1 MSHNFF
7 FKYQQCRLN
16 WVPTMCWASCFH
28 CSLDKYVLRTY
39 HVQGRLCCDAK
50 GWVCEVWM
58 LGLQGMTFAL
68 NTLQSITHF
77 VSPASLHGRQDTPV
91 PTCAFPQ
98 PLWNWKKAQILTLH
112 CILEH
117 VLSAG
122 GGLSYLHFILHK
134 VDTAVAGSSPPR
146 LPVQNVVK
154 ISGLEMYSLRLQRL
168 MGGLSF

>member
-39 HVQGRLCCDAK
+39 HVHGSAVMPKAESVRSGCWVFK
-50 GWVCEVWM
+50 GWRLPPTHCRASRILCHQPAFMGDETLLSLPV
-58 LGLQGMTFAL
+58 LFL
-68 NTLQSITHF
+68 NLSETE
-77 VSPASLHGRQDTPV
+77 
-91 PTCAFPQ
+91 
-98 PLWNWKKAQILTLH
+98 KKAQILTLH